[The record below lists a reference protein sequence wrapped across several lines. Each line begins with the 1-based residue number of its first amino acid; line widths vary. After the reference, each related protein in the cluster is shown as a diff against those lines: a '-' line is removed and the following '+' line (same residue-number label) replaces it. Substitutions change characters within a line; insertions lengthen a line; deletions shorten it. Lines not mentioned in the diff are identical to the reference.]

1 VHEYSRKENDFGVT
15 RIHDNLQQLKAD
27 CHRLE
32 NMVQKEPPHRRQDAK
47 IMVEQFV
54 ADCQALDHA
63 LSVHQQRKEAHAQ
76 ALREREELLSRRFV
90 PNSAIGDTTI
100 QVDHHLAEND
110 RLRGV
115 HQGVDSLLDNAGSI
129 LSSLQEQKGIL
140 KTVQRKFLDI
150 MSTLG
155 LSNTVMRLIE
165 RRTAQDKWIFW
176 GGVIVTI
183 VIMFL
188 VVYTFR

>member
-1 VHEYSRKENDFGVT
+1 
-15 RIHDNLQQLKAD
+15 
-27 CHRLE
+27 
-32 NMVQKEPPHRRQDAK
+32 
-47 IMVEQFV
+47 MVEQFV

-140 KTVQRKFLDI
+140 KVCDMCLYC
-150 MSTLG
+150 
-155 LSNTVMRLIE
+155 
-165 RRTAQDKWIFW
+165 RTKPCPPKSCP
-176 GGVIVTI
+176 V
-183 VIMFL
+183 
-188 VVYTFR
+188 